1 MDNGLFEGYIGLRL
15 ADGSYLNDVIP
26 VILLIE
32 ISLFAA
38 VFHSHA
44 FLLRKMAKD
53 LLSVKERD
61 NLFDRPVKSDLFFRG
76 FMKLQMLSLCAL
88 FFYLLAG
95 HYYPMPTDDLRSV
108 LLPLGLIF
116 AAVGLYYLLK
126 RIIYFLYGHAFD
138 AGERYAMWDNRYQAL
153 TGIWGCTLYVPIL
166 WLFFDNRYPHY
177 VAAAFLLLYALYRI
191 LLIYITIRIFY
202 NRRTGILFLC
212 SYLCAQEII
221 PLFLA
226 YEGVRYTLQ
235 LTDIS
240 SLWH

>member
-1 MDNGLFEGYIGLRL
+1 
-15 ADGSYLNDVIP
+15 
-26 VILLIE
+26 
-32 ISLFAA
+32 
-38 VFHSHA
+38 
-44 FLLRKMAKD
+44 MAKD

-88 FFYLLAG
+88 FFYLLAV

-116 AAVGLYYLLK
+116 AAVWLY
-126 RIIYFLYGHAFD
+126 A
-138 AGERYAMWDNRYQAL
+138 RYAMWDNRYQAL

-166 WLFFDNRYPHY
+166 WLFFDSRYPHY

-221 PLFLA
+221 HLFLA
-226 YEGVRYTLQ
+226 YEGLRYTLQ